1 MSHAGTGETL
11 CFIGAGNIATAL
23 VRGFLSAGLVPASAV
38 RAACPSAGRAGSSS
52 SALAALGVSVHAD
65 NAAAAAGASIVF
77 FAVKPH
83 LLEAAVVSCRG
94 ALGEGAVVVS
104 LASGVGSGTLQRWL
118 GPYRLRP
125 IVRVMPNTPTG
136 VGQGAAGM
144 APGENGLAG
153 EAELARVA
161 RLFAAVGVVHA
172 VKEAQLDAVTGLS
185 GSGPAFICIL
195 IEALADG
202 GVAAGL
208 PRAVALSL
216 ATQLVKG
223 TATMVQETGLH
234 PGVLKDA
241 VASPGGT
248 TIAGLHALETA
259 GFRGALMSAVIA
271 AARRA
276 TELANQPT
284 AAPQQQPPQ

>member
-1 MSHAGTGETL
+1 M
-11 CFIGAGNIATAL
+11 
-23 VRGFLSAGLVPASAV
+23 RGFVAAGLVSSASV
-38 RAACPSAGRAGSSS
+38 RAACPSAGQAGSSS
-52 SALAALGVSVHAD
+52 AALAALGVRTFSD
-65 NAAAAAGASIVF
+65 NASAVDGASIVF

-83 LLEAAVVSCRG
+83 LLEAAAASCRG
-94 ALGEGAVVVS
+94 ALAEGALIVS
-104 LASGVGSGTLQRWL
+104 LASGVSSATLQRWL
-118 GPYRLRP
+118 GPYRLRA
-125 IVRVMPNTPTG
+125 IIRVMPNTPTG
-136 VGQGAAGM
+136 VRQGAAGI

-153 EAELARVA
+153 AAELARVA
-161 RLFAAVGVVHA
+161 RLFAAVGVVHT
-172 VKEAQLDAVTGLS
+172 VKETQLDAVTGLS
-185 GSGPAFICIL
+185 GSGPAFICVL

-208 PRAVALSL
+208 PRAVAMSL

-248 TIAGLHALETA
+248 TIAGLHALEVA

-271 AARRA
+271 AAKRA
-276 TELANQPT
+276 TELAQQPT
-284 AAPQQQPPQ
+284 TGAGQEQGK

>member
-1 MSHAGTGETL
+1 MSWRRRTT
-11 CFIGAGNIATAL
+11 
-23 VRGFLSAGLVPASAV
+23 P
-38 RAACPSAGRAGSSS
+38 ACP
-52 SALAALGVSVHAD
+52 LVEEPCL
-65 NAAAAAGASIVF
+65 
-77 FAVKPH
+77 PH

-94 ALGEGAVVVS
+94 ALAEGAVIVS
-104 LASGVGSGTLQRWL
+104 LASGVSSGTLQRWL